1 MVNIPEDILKLNNR
15 IENENKFTHK
25 IANKYI
31 EEVYDLKS
39 KYLDDNQSYEILE
52 HIEKYLKHQNQK
64 LDSYK
69 NTIISI
75 ISTIFI
81 PFGVITGYFGMNFAS
96 MGNPGIKQGILSSK
110 NSEKYLFIMFVT
122 IALFIVFV
130 HHVWFDLS

>member
-1 MVNIPEDILKLNNR
+1 MNNIPNDILELNTR
-15 IENENKFTHK
+15 VEKEDRFTHK
-25 IANKYI
+25 VTDKYI
-31 EEVYDLKS
+31 QEIYELKQ
-39 KYLDDNQSYEILE
+39 KYLTNNQAYDILE
-52 HIEKYLKHQNQK
+52 HIESFLKYQNQK

-81 PFGVITGYFGMNFAS
+81 PFGVITGYFGMNFSS
-96 MGNPGIKQGILSSK
+96 MGNPGIKDGILASK

-130 HHVWFDLS
+130 HHLWFDLS